1 MHDPKTLFEA
11 LFAPRRIALVGA
23 SADVTKT
30 TSRPQRFL
38 RKHGFAGEILPINP
52 SRREILGEAAYAS
65 LDAVP
70 GEIDHA
76 YILLNGRAA
85 VDALAA
91 CGRRGV
97 TVASILAGG
106 FADAGA
112 AGASMQDDLVRIVR
126 DTGIRLVG
134 PNSIGTVST
143 DPPVALTANAA
154 FAVEHLRK
162 GRWAVVSQSGSL
174 IGALLSRADARG
186 IGFSRLISVG
196 NEVDLAVGEIADLLV
211 DDPASDA
218 ILLFMETLRD
228 GERLARAARRAHAAG
243 KPMIAYKLGRSE
255 VGQELAKSHTGAIA
269 GSDATFDAFCHRHGI
284 ARVSMFES
292 LVDVPALLVARPKVG
307 DRGASGGQARG
318 PQASGPLA
326 SSPQPSNPQ
335 PRGRRVAVATT
346 TGGGAAMVVDNM
358 AVAGLDSVGP
368 PQALVDWLNPLG
380 IAAGEG
386 RLVDLTLAGAKPE
399 IVAGTIERLLAD
411 DGNDA
416 VIFVV
421 GSSAQFNPEL
431 AVEPLLAFAR
441 SAKPFAVSL
450 TPSAERSVAL
460 LTAAGVPVFRHPE
473 SCAEAMA
480 VCLLRPTPQPVPELP
495 EPSSATRDALAD
507 GRRSG
512 FDERRAAALFAAL
525 GVPMARAMAVPD
537 ARRVAAAVD
546 EIGGP
551 VALKIL
557 SADIAHKTEAGGVA
571 LGLPDGQHAA
581 VAARDMEK
589 HVRAHSPGARLEG
602 FLVQKMERGLA
613 EVIVGFRRDPLVG
626 PTVTVGLGGVLA
638 ELYKDAATRLAPVD
652 EVEARQ
658 MIEAVKGL
666 AILRGYRNLPRGDV
680 SALARAVA
688 AFSTLAHEGFADVSD
703 AEINPLLVKR
713 DGEGVVAVDGL
724 VVLG

>member
-1 MHDPKTLFEA
+1 MNDPKTLFEA
-11 LFAPRRIALVGA
+11 LFQPKRIALIGA

-38 RKHGFAGEILPINP
+38 RKHGFSGEILPINP
-52 SRREILGEAAYAS
+52 SRREILGEAAYAN
-65 LDAVP
+65 LDAVS

-91 CGRRGV
+91 CGKRGV
-97 TVASILAGG
+97 KVASILAGG

-112 AGASMQDDLVRIVR
+112 AGASMQDDLARIVR
-126 DTGIRLVG
+126 ETGVRLVG

-228 GERLARAARRAHAAG
+228 GERLARAARRAHEAG
-243 KPMIAYKLGRSE
+243 KPMVAYKLGRSAI
-255 VGQELAKSHTGAIA
+255 GQELAKSHTGAIA
-269 GSDATFDAFCHRHGI
+269 GSDATFDAFCRRHGI

-292 LVDVPALLVARPKVG
+292 LVDVPALLVDRPP
-307 DRGASGGQARG
+307 ARG
-318 PQASGPLA
+318 K
-326 SSPQPSNPQ
+326 
-335 PRGRRVAVATT
+335 RVAVATT

-358 AVAGLDSVGP
+358 AVAGLEIAGP
-368 PQALVDWLNPLG
+368 PQLLVDWLKPLG

-386 RLVDLTLAGAKPE
+386 KLVDLTLAGAKPE

-431 AVEPLLAFAR
+431 AVEPLLKFAR

-450 TPSAERSVAL
+450 TPSAEKSVAL

-480 VCLLRPTPQPVPELP
+480 VCLLRPTPQPVPALS
-495 EPSSATRDALAD
+495 EPASAARGALEQ
-507 GRRSG
+507 GRRLG

-525 GVPMARAMAVPD
+525 GVPMAKAMAVPD

-589 HVRAHSPGARLEG
+589 RVRAHSPQARLEG

-613 EVIVGFRRDPLVG
+613 EVILGFRRDPLVG

-652 EVEARQ
+652 EREARQ
-658 MIEAVKGL
+658 MIEEVKGL

-680 SALARAVA
+680 AALAQAVA
-688 AFSTLAHEGFADVSD
+688 AFSSLAHAAFADVSD

-724 VVLG
+724 VVLRG